1 MNNYPRLVFL
11 LCSALS
17 LVLPMHASAESTD
30 AESFVNKL
38 TESGRCGHEK
48 VGKLQYLKNPDQ
60 SNSYEVTVKTIE
72 MREGKEKETLKS
84 FHIKAG
90 GKKHLGCTLS
100 DVMPLSSYKRVIVKE
115 TR

>member
-1 MNNYPRLVFL
+1 MKHDPRLIFL

-17 LVLPMHASAESTD
+17 LILPVHASAED
-30 AESFVNKL
+30 AAAESFVTKL

-48 VGKLQYLKNPDQ
+48 IGKLQYLQNPDQ
-60 SNSYEVTVKTIE
+60 NNSYEVTVKTIE
-72 MREGKEKETLKS
+72 MREGIKDEALKS

-90 GKKHLGCTLS
+90 GKKHLGCSLS
-100 DVMPLSSYKRVIVKE
+100 EVMPLISYQHVIVKE